1 MLNGFSLNYV
11 MHLECINDPNKM
23 LYAFFK
29 DALFIR
35 MNRIDTAL
43 LDQALHLVSM
53 RLEERGAEAETLV
66 VCGGS
71 ALLALGLV
79 SRTTKDVDALAGVDA
94 VSGLVDPRPLSPA
107 LYQVVDEVG
116 EELDLPRGW
125 LNAGPADQVLMGL
138 PEGFLS
144 QLIRH
149 EYGAR
154 LTIFYPDRFDLIH
167 LKLFAC
173 IDQGEG
179 RHSRDLK
186 ALAPTQA
193 EMPSAARWVCTQDGS
208 EVFPA
213 LVREA
218 VTQLGYPHVTEQF

>member
-1 MLNGFSLNYV
+1 
-11 MHLECINDPNKM
+11 
-23 LYAFFK
+23 
-29 DALFIR
+29 
-35 MNRIDTAL
+35 
-43 LDQALHLVSM
+43 
-53 RLEERGAEAETLV
+53 
-66 VCGGS
+66 
-71 ALLALGLV
+71 LLALGLIH
-79 SRTTKDVDALAGVDA
+79 RTTNDVDVLAGVD
-94 VSGLVDPRPLSPA
+94 VTNELIDPRPLSPA
-107 LYQVVDEVG
+107 LQTVAVEVG
-116 EELDLPRGW
+116 AQLDLSPDW

-144 QLIRH
+144 RLIRH

-186 ALAPTQA
+186 ALAPTQ
-193 EMPSAARWVCTQDGS
+193 DGS

-218 VTQLGYPHVTEQF
+218 VTQLGYPHVTEPF